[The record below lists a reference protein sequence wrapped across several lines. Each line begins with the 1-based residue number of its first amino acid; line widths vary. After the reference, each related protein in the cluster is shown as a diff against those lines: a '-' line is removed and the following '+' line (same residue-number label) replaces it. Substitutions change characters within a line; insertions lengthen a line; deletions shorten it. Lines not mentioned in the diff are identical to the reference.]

1 MQPFATNQLRLKI
14 HKSLFLSLVEMFEA
28 TRLSGDL
35 HNLESFAA
43 QLLESAVADFRL
55 NHINDSSF
63 TPKGD
68 AAPIPPSSDSW
79 RKKVGGIKIQRILHA
94 LDQNI
99 SISAI
104 AERNGISRS
113 TIRRI
118 EQSRVQSVPNAAHAR
133 HGQRWGSSGS
143 RRVQS

>member
-1 MQPFATNQLRLKI
+1 MRTAQAHPRTCQGGPSTMLIFDSAPEVQTLGCTVAQRAPCSQTAKSRRPRFGPRSNFFLGAEPVQPFATNQLRLKI

-79 RKKVGGIKIQRILHA
+79 RKQV
-94 LDQNI
+94 
-99 SISAI
+99 
-104 AERNGISRS
+104 
-113 TIRRI
+113 
-118 EQSRVQSVPNAAHAR
+118 
-133 HGQRWGSSGS
+133 
-143 RRVQS
+143 